1 MELFYILDLAGTFVF
16 AISGAL
22 SASENKLDM
31 FGVCAI
37 ALVTAVGGGT
47 LRDILIGQHPVIW
60 LSDYNYLIVVLA
72 AVALTYLLKR
82 FILPLRTPLFLF
94 DALGLS
100 LFSILG
106 LEKAASLGYAPVFAV
121 ILGMITATFGGVLR
135 DTFCNNVPL
144 VFRKEI
150 YATAALV
157 GATCF
162 MLLMETGL
170 SRELN
175 TLISSSVVLLIRYLS
190 NRYQFYLPG
199 IR

>member
-1 MELFYILDLAGTFVF
+1 MEILYPLDLAGTFVF

-47 LRDILIGQHPVIW
+47 LRDILIGQHPVVW
-60 LSDYNYLIVVLA
+60 LSDYNYLLVVLV
-72 AVALTYLLKR
+72 AVVLTYIFKR
-82 FILPLRTPLFLF
+82 LILPMRTPMFLF

-100 LFSILG
+100 LFSIIG
-106 LEKAASLGYAPVFAV
+106 LEKAAGLGYAPVFAI
-121 ILGMITATFGGVLR
+121 ILGVITATFGGVIR

-144 VFRKEI
+144 VFRREI
-150 YATAALV
+150 YATAALA

-162 MLLMETGL
+162 VLLMETGL
-170 SRELN
+170 QREFNL
-175 TLISSSVVLLIRYLS
+175 LISSSVVLAIRYFSARFKLS
-190 NRYQFYLPG
+190 LPG

>member
-1 MELFYILDLAGTFVF
+1 MEILYPLDLAGTFVF

-47 LRDILIGQHPVIW
+47 LRDILIGQHPVVW
-60 LSDYNYLIVVLA
+60 LSDHNYLLVVLA
-72 AVALTYLLKR
+72 AVVLTYLFKR
-82 FILPLRTPLFLF
+82 MILPLRTPMFLF

-100 LFSILG
+100 LFSIIG
-106 LEKAASLGYAPVFAV
+106 LEKAAGLGYAPVFAI

-150 YATAALV
+150 YATAALA

-162 MLLMETGL
+162 VLLVETGIH
-170 SRELN
+170 RDLN
-175 TLISSSVVLLIRYLS
+175 LLISSSVVLAIRYFSARFKLS
-190 NRYQFYLPG
+190 LPG

>member
-106 LEKAASLGYAPVFAV
+106 LEKAASLGYDPVFAV

-150 YATAALV
+150 YATAALA

-162 MLLMETGL
+162 VLLMETGL
-170 SRELN
+170 SREFN

-190 NRYQFYLPG
+190 NRYKFYLPG